1 MTEGKRLGRG
11 KRNELL
17 EYEMIGCRDRR
28 WHTFTF
34 LSILCPPGGGG
45 VLPYM
50 GYIGMCCSEGYGFQ
64 AVYKSENLG
73 LE

>member
-34 LSILCPPGGGG
+34 LSILGPGGGG
-45 VLPYM
+45 GTAIYGIYRYVL
-50 GYIGMCCSEGYGFQ
+50 
-64 AVYKSENLG
+64 L
-73 LE
+73 